1 MRKAGRR
8 TRLCRGLTQATSQP
22 NLLDPCPPSA
32 LVWEHWDSRRQSIP
46 LENRVSSDSAAPT
59 PFIFRTI
66 DSIGEK
72 ELDSL
77 PYGVIQLDAQGTV
90 LRYNAYEE
98 GLSGLT
104 RQKVVGKNFFK
115 QIAPCTDMQEFYGR
129 FREGVAAGELHC
141 TFRYHFAF
149 KRNPRDVTVTLLYN
163 AREKLTWVLVQPIDS
178 QT

>member
-1 MRKAGRR
+1 
-8 TRLCRGLTQATSQP
+8 
-22 NLLDPCPPSA
+22 
-32 LVWEHWDSRRQSIP
+32 
-46 LENRVSSDSAAPT
+46 
-59 PFIFRTI
+59 
-66 DSIGEK
+66 
-72 ELDSL
+72 LDSL

-98 GLSGLT
+98 GLSGLI

>member
-1 MRKAGRR
+1 MLVPRVPSVG
-8 TRLCRGLTQATSQP
+8 GLEFPAT
-22 NLLDPCPPSA
+22 
-32 LVWEHWDSRRQSIP
+32 IYP
-46 LENRVSSDSAAPT
+46 LENRVSSDSAAPI
-59 PFIFRTI
+59 PFIFQTI

-163 AREKLTWVLVQPIDS
+163 AREKRTWVLVQPIDS